1 MAGKQMA
8 VVLQTFVAAAA
19 CHVLVPVEIDQIV
32 AAVQRP
38 VEVAQKVIAVVQ
50 VAETAAVL
58 VVV

>member
-1 MAGKQMA
+1 MA